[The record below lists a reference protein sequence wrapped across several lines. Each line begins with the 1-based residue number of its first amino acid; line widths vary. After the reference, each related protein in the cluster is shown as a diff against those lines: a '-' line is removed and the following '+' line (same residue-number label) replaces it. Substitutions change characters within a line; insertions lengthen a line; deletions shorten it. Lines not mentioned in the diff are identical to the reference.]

1 MIINKYLTFIK
12 YLLVAGFSFLL
23 DISLFTLFNHFLKSI
38 VISTIIARI
47 ISSFI
52 NYLLNKDKVFKSK
65 EKNTIFKYYLLVLV
79 QMLVSAT
86 IVEDLYNLVAINPTI
101 IKVPTEL
108 CLFIIN
114 YFIQKYYI
122 FKTSNI
128 PNIIN
133 NYLKYL
139 FLSFLSTFSVY
150 NYVLIFIN
158 NSYLQGLCL
167 FIIYILFLI
176 FYKLLYKNIK
186 LAKIYEGYTIIFS
199 IILVLGYSYYV
210 TETGYLFWG
219 SLNNFLISLIKVGGY
234 YYFIKTIV
242 YYIIKFLRYPF
253 NNPQNKLIKAF
264 CKHPFRYSFL
274 LMSLV
279 YSIFLIIYYPG
290 ILNLDNANQ
299 IKEVLGV
306 PTRYLAGINPIS
318 NKTLTNFNP
327 IVHTLMLGLPV
338 RFGLFLG
345 SFNFGLFLYTLM
357 QLLIVISINSY
368 IISYI
373 IKSKINP
380 LYAFI
385 SLLGLILIP
394 TVGFYSVTGVKD
406 VLYTEFLLLFCLF
419 IYDYLKNKDSY
430 HFKNYLRLFLISLLV
445 ILFRNNGIHLVII
458 TLLFLL
464 IYNKKLP
471 IVSLIIL
478 LIGFNVLFNNVF
490 LPLMGIS
497 STSIREV
504 LSVPFQQTARLITL
518 KKEVMSDEDI
528 KIIGQILDVDNI
540 LKDYDKDL
548 ADPVKDK
555 FNKDY
560 TNKDLINYFK
570 VWGKYLLKE
579 PVIYIDA
586 TINNISGFFNPY
598 EKDWK
603 VYHKLYSDLPKAG
616 FNLHYLSVFKG
627 ARNFLYDY
635 ENFFEMTPFG
645 LISNIAI
652 ITWLSILCFLTLLNK
667 KPYYIILLPSVISI
681 LFCVVGPRDLYF
693 RYIYPSFMMLILLF
707 PLIKDLNEHN

>member
-1 MIINKYLTFIK
+1 MLINKYLTFIK
-12 YLLVAGFSFLL
+12 YLFVAGFSFLL
-23 DISLFTLFNHFLKSI
+23 DISLFTLFNHFLNSI
-38 VISTIIARI
+38 VISTILARI

-86 IVEDLYNLVAINPTI
+86 IVEDLCNLVVINPTI
-101 IKVPTEL
+101 IKIPTEL
-108 CLFIIN
+108 CLFVIN

-150 NYVLIFIN
+150 NYVLIFVN
-158 NSYLQGLCL
+158 NSYLQILCL

-186 LAKIYEGYTIIFS
+186 LAKIYAGYAIIFS

-219 SLNNFLISLIKVGGY
+219 NLNNFLISLIKVVGY

-299 IKEVLGV
+299 IKEVLGIS
-306 PTRYLAGINPIS
+306 TRYLAGINPIS

-338 RFGLFLG
+338 RLGLFWG

-368 IISYI
+368 IISYL

-380 LYAFI
+380 LYAFM

-394 TVGFYSVTGVKD
+394 TVGFYSVTAVKD

-471 IVSLIIL
+471 VVSLIIL
-478 LIGFNVLFNNVF
+478 LLSFNVLFNNVF

-518 KKEVMSDEDI
+518 KKEVVSDEDI
-528 KIIGQILDVDNI
+528 NIIGQILDVDNI
-540 LKDYDKDL
+540 AKDYNKDL

-579 PVIYIDA
+579 PVIYVDA

-616 FNLHYLSVFKG
+616 FDLHYLSAFKG
-627 ARNFLYDY
+627 ARNFLYKY

-667 KPYYIILLPSVISI
+667 KPYYIILLPSIISI

-693 RYIYPSFMMLILLF
+693 RYIYPSFIMLILLF
-707 PLIKDLNEHN
+707 PLIKDINEN